1 MAFLPTSPRSMCL
14 QQKRMPKSMCDIR
27 FLFSI
32 FPLFGN
38 PAIWGKQKPFFS
50 FKKKTSKH
58 NPLNQVVMQNHQHNA
73 REVQWAPLVAD
84 RSAAAFPKAH
94 VSHEALGERIF
105 DCLNFFALQRGF
117 PKKFWRRKMPEKTL
131 LDYPRFPEEKFRRN
145 HNSWMSTNLSLHQFL
160 VTIFIEKNPQT
171 LQLSEGF
178 NEKTLRLLTR
188 LQRC

>member
-1 MAFLPTSPRSMCL
+1 MFPLESSSGLGKTIRSVYRRCHFGMAFLPTSPRSMCL

-105 DCLNFFALQRGF
+105 DCLNFFSVARCAE
-117 PKKFWRRKMPEKTL
+117 KMLK
-131 LDYPRFPEEKFRRN
+131 
-145 HNSWMSTNLSLHQFL
+145 
-160 VTIFIEKNPQT
+160 EKNA
-171 LQLSEGF
+171 
-178 NEKTLRLLTR
+178 
-188 LQRC
+188 